1 MTFDAIVAGIDRY
14 LRLQDDARRRVMR
27 YDGAPEDS
35 TDSDAGRTVETTA
48 QHAPRPPMIQTG
60 GKVSISAESG
70 TGVSMTAADWIARAR
85 PGNTPILGG
94 MVGTRDADG
103 STVVWSDGPAMY
115 GHGETPGAAMRD
127 YAECMV
133 DVRDIQQ
140 RYGDAPRPQ
149 QWQEGPT
156 PVFGDGPSMPMR
168 SLSNDNYDRVW
179 IAQGDH
185 IEAMGVGDTPQEAAI
200 EYARAV
206 ADLLRPT
213 GGPDALDSKTAIR
226 AQLAACRGECG
237 DGPPTWEEWAR

>member
-48 QHAPRPPMIQTG
+48 QHAPRPPMIQAG

-103 STVVWSDGPAMY
+103 STV
-115 GHGETPGAAMRD
+115 
-127 YAECMV
+127 
-133 DVRDIQQ
+133 
-140 RYGDAPRPQ
+140 
-149 QWQEGPT
+149 
-156 PVFGDGPSMPMR
+156 
-168 SLSNDNYDRVW
+168 
-179 IAQGDH
+179 
-185 IEAMGVGDTPQEAAI
+185 
-200 EYARAV
+200 
-206 ADLLRPT
+206 LLRCPHRF
-213 GGPDALDSKTAIR
+213 GRL
-226 AQLAACRGECG
+226 
-237 DGPPTWEEWAR
+237 

>member
-1 MTFDAIVAGIDRY
+1 MSN
-14 LRLQDDARRRVMR
+14 RRRFWQWVEEHAASIVPNAAKVQSP
-27 YDGAPEDS
+27 APALDESATGVSFIWPRD
-35 TDSDAGRTVETTA
+35 TDLTREQIEVAVGDRAAAAPSPTPGAGRTVETTA
-48 QHAPRPPMIQTG
+48 H
-60 GKVSISAESG
+60 
-70 TGVSMTAADWIARAR
+70 
-85 PGNTPILGG
+85 
-94 MVGTRDADG
+94 
-103 STVVWSDGPAMY
+103 
-115 GHGETPGAAMRD
+115 
-127 YAECMV
+127 
-133 DVRDIQQ
+133 
-140 RYGDAPRPQ
+140 DAPRPQ
-149 QWQEGPT
+149 LWRVTSGEWREGPT

>member
-1 MTFDAIVAGIDRY
+1 MSRGRWRRMLGLTWLDDDDAIVPNAAKVQSPAPALDESATGVSFTWPRDTDLTPEQMQIAVGDR
-14 LRLQDDARRRVMR
+14 AAA
-27 YDGAPEDS
+27 APS
-35 TDSDAGRTVETTA
+35 PTPGAGRTVETTA
-48 QHAPRPPMIQTG
+48 H
-60 GKVSISAESG
+60 
-70 TGVSMTAADWIARAR
+70 
-85 PGNTPILGG
+85 
-94 MVGTRDADG
+94 
-103 STVVWSDGPAMY
+103 
-115 GHGETPGAAMRD
+115 
-127 YAECMV
+127 
-133 DVRDIQQ
+133 
-140 RYGDAPRPQ
+140 DAPRPQ
-149 QWQEGPT
+149 LWRVTSGEWREGPT